1 MSNPNTS
8 IISYAPAREAATGL
22 RVATTQ
28 LGAREDELLGIKR
41 MAETARLVG
50 VAVQSTQVGAGHV
63 DVGNEE
69 GVINE

>member
-8 IISYAPAREAATGL
+8 IISYAPAREGATEL

-50 VAVQSTQVGAGHV
+50 VAVQTRVTR
-63 DVGNEE
+63 E
-69 GVINE
+69 G